1 MIRYALVC
9 ANGDAF
15 EGWFQSIAAYEE
27 QEPDLHCPLCG
38 AREVRR
44 APMAPA
50 VKRGAEADRYSPA
63 AELAA
68 RMREYLRTEVEYAGA
83 DFTREVRAIS
93 AGDAPE
99 RPLWG
104 EASLAEAA
112 ELVAEGLAV
121 SPVPDAW
128 APIPPRKLN

>member
-27 QEPDLHCPLCG
+27 QEPSMHCPLCG
-38 AREVRR
+38 VGAVRR

-50 VKRGAEADRYSPA
+50 VRRAGEVQERSPA

-68 RMREYLRTEVEYAGA
+68 RMREYLRTEAEYAGA
-83 DFTREVRAIS
+83 GFARAVRAIS
-93 AGDAPE
+93 AGEAPE

-104 EASLAEAA
+104 EASGADA
-112 ELVAEGLAV
+112 VALIEEGL
-121 SPVPDAW
+121 PVAPLPAAW
-128 APIPPRKLN
+128 TPQPPRKLN